1 MTPTK
6 QTVYLPVKVED
17 ELPNSK
23 DESEIEVLF
32 QYKGILFLGWFNPE
46 TKFFSTSNGLA
57 EYYTDVDLWF
67 KLQEAFVFTP
77 EQLNEYT
84 QSVIKQALETAA
96 EKAEIK
102 ERKVSYSSSSGSEY
116 GYVQSI
122 NKQSIIYTFEETY
135 KKYKV

>member
-6 QTVYLPVKVED
+6 QKVYLPVKVVD

-67 KLQEAFVFTP
+67 KLQEAFISTP

-84 QSVIKQALETAA
+84 ANVVRQALETAA
-96 EKAEIK
+96 EKAEIVT
-102 ERKVSYSSSSGSEY
+102 EDY
-116 GYVQSI
+116 GIPAWSANYNPEI
-122 NKQSIIYTFEETY
+122 ILNKQSITNTFEETY
-135 KKYKV
+135 KKFEV